1 VLIKKELFQEVSDV
15 NVAKKLFRENVDT
28 VEIGISSYCNRTCSY
43 CPNSFVDRR
52 SVDNQMSDELFDSI
66 VRQLKEIN
74 YSKTITIHRYNEPF
88 ADFPYA
94 LKRIKALKHLLPNS
108 RLEISTN
115 GDYLNK
121 ERLVQ
126 LGENLTERDGVHIT
140 LHFMK
145 QDKDYEKRKEELRKI
160 VQGLGFMHTEYN
172 ETNLK
177 TSTWLNFGQKCKIEY
192 RVINFWAS
200 TPTQMITDRGE
211 ALSELKTIK
220 ARTLPCFTT
229 VSQMQIE
236 YDGSL
241 QPCCNIHSSVKSH
254 DKFSLGKLDANS
266 NLFLTYCS
274 SLYAK
279 WRKSMISFEEKGS
292 PCSSCTDATPH
303 DGKDSVTNRIR
314 IELFKL
320 KAKF

>member
-1 VLIKKELFQEVSDV
+1 
-15 NVAKKLFRENVDT
+15 
-28 VEIGISSYCNRTCSY
+28 
-43 CPNSFVDRR
+43 
-52 SVDNQMSDELFDSI
+52 
-66 VRQLKEIN
+66 
-74 YSKTITIHRYNEPF
+74 
-88 ADFPYA
+88 
-94 LKRIKALKHLLPNS
+94 
-108 RLEISTN
+108 LEISTN

-140 LHFMK
+140 LHFTK

-160 VQGLGFMHTEYN
+160 VQGLDVIHTEYN

-211 ALSELKTIK
+211 TLNELKTIK

-266 NLFLTYCS
+266 NYSIDTIYE
-274 SLYAK
+274 LYK
-279 WRKSMISFEEKGS
+279 FVGE
-292 PCSSCTDATPH
+292 
-303 DGKDSVTNRIR
+303 DGILRIPNDQL
-314 IELFKL
+314 ELFRFYKGYNNKPWTDFANL
-320 KAKF
+320 HNIGKSRQKELEQYKQSKGNQ

>member
-1 VLIKKELFQEVSDV
+1 
-15 NVAKKLFRENVDT
+15 
-28 VEIGISSYCNRTCSY
+28 
-43 CPNSFVDRR
+43 
-52 SVDNQMSDELFDSI
+52 
-66 VRQLKEIN
+66 VRQLRKIN

-94 LKRIKALKHLLPNS
+94 LKRIRALKHSLPNS

-121 ERLVQ
+121 ERLVE
-126 LGENLTERDGVHIT
+126 LSESLTERDSVHIT
-140 LHFMK
+140 LHFTK

-160 VQGLGFMHTEYN
+160 VQGLDVIHSGYH
-172 ETNLK
+172 ETNVK
-177 TSTWLNFGQKCKIEY
+177 TSTWLTFGQKCKIEY
-192 RVINFWAS
+192 RVINFWAA
-200 TPTQMITDRGE
+200 TATQMITDRGE
-211 ALSELKTIK
+211 TLSELKAIK
-220 ARTLPCFTT
+220 SRTLPCFTT

-236 YDGSL
+236 HDGSL

-274 SLYAK
+274 ASYTK
-279 WRKSMISFEEKGS
+279 WRKSMISFKEKGT

-303 DGKDSVTNRIR
+303 DGKDSVANRLR
-314 IELFKL
+314 IEFFKI

>member
-1 VLIKKELFQEVSDV
+1 MLIRKELFREINDV
-15 NVAKKLFRENVDT
+15 NLAKKFFKENVDT

-52 SVDNQMSDELFDSI
+52 SVDNQMTDQLFDSI
-66 VRQLKEIN
+66 IRQLGEIN

-88 ADFPYA
+88 ADFTYA
-94 LKRIKALKHLLPNS
+94 LKRIKALKYLVPNS

-121 ERLVQ
+121 DRLVE
-126 LGENLTERDGVHIT
+126 LGEILTERDSVHIT
-140 LHFMK
+140 LHFLK
-145 QDKDYEKRKEELRKI
+145 QDKDYEKRKKELREI
-160 VQGLGFMHTEYN
+160 VQRLNVHHTEYN
-172 ETNLK
+172 ENNLK
-177 TSTWLNFGQKCKIEY
+177 TSTYLDFGQRCKIEY

-211 ALSELKTIK
+211 ALKELKTIK
-220 ARTLPCFTT
+220 SRTLPCFTT
-229 VSQMQIE
+229 LSQMQIE

-254 DKFSLGKLDANS
+254 DRFSLGKLDSNS
-266 NLFLTYCS
+266 NLFLMYCS
-274 SLYAK
+274 LSYAT
-279 WRKSMISFEEKGS
+279 WRKSMISFEEKGT
-292 PCSSCTDATPH
+292 PCSSCTDATAH
-303 DGKDSVTNRIR
+303 DGKDSVSNRFR

-320 KAKF
+320 KARF